1 MYAIP
6 YSPESGR
13 QQIMSSLGVYG
24 IPSLIVMD
32 SSGKVITT
40 SGRGAVE
47 GNPEKCVE
55 EWLHGKPGTNWI
67 SGINWMSV
75 VLYSFLF
82 LVWWWYSRSK

>member
-1 MYAIP
+1 
-6 YSPESGR
+6 
-13 QQIMSSLGVYG
+13 MSALGVYG

-32 SSGKVITT
+32 SSGKIITT

-47 GNPEKCVE
+47 GNPENCVE
-55 EWLHGKPGTNWI
+55 EWLHGKTGTSWT

-75 VLYSFLF
+75 VLYTVLF